1 MHADNG
7 RVDHLYS
14 RVMGARQRVYNF
26 APDARP
32 PPANEAIVAGG
43 VRTEVVWQI
52 APRCPRSQDPEDAIE
67 DTTVI
72 HPRHAAGLVGQHRLN
87 SSPFVVGK
95 FIAHDSK
102 LPSLGLES
110 QACSPPQRTFCRAQS
125 QVTSGPSGHESGGKT
140 CRIGRK

>member
-1 MHADNG
+1 AAVPTHAGTVLMHADKG

-14 RVMGARQRVYNF
+14 RVMGARQRVHNL

-32 PPANEAIVAGG
+32 PPADEAIVAGG

-72 HPRHAAGLVGQHRLN
+72 HPRHATRLVRQHRLDG
-87 SSPFVVGK
+87 SPFVVGK

-102 LPSLGLES
+102 LPSLG
-110 QACSPPQRTFCRAQS
+110 A
-125 QVTSGPSGHESGGKT
+125 
-140 CRIGRK
+140 